1 VTRRTEPVRTECP
14 ASAAESETVRTREPH
29 PLAHTKRFE
38 LRVQPRQVA
47 AWQQMAEAQGVSVA
61 DMVREAMDYA
71 AANMPDGYIKAKREA
86 EFEALAAPFRAAMA
100 RLEEP

>member
-1 VTRRTEPVRTECP
+1 MTVRTESAP
-14 ASAAESETVRTREPH
+14 SAAVAKTVRTREPH

-47 AWQQMAEAQGVSVA
+47 AWQRMAEVQGVSVA
-61 DMVREAMDYA
+61 DMVREAMEYA

-86 EFEALAAPFRAAMA
+86 ELAAQVARFGAAMDQPEA
-100 RLEEP
+100 P